1 MGFFRAESGGNKPST
16 VNNRNHILDVEPL
29 TDTEK
34 QKWTQYRSH
43 YRLNNNDEWAKDMIA
58 ASAMSLD
65 DVFHAAIKKL
75 TTIEKEFRESLDS
88 GDVKLTAKGERD
100 YLALKKDWMN
110 EGAPPSVDWMYFHGN
125 LGVINQETG
134 EVNTTIATSTR
145 KQPAVTPTKPVEE
158 PPKSVADT
166 QTAGILDTIASFFGN
181 GVPEDPPLPEERTL

>member
-1 MGFFRAESGGNKPST
+1 AMEAANSYLRGKADFKGRYSGKVGIHDRTGEYCESQVPAEPEPVPEGFFDILFGGNDKPST

-88 GDVKLTAKGERD
+88 GEVKLTAKGERD

-134 EVNTTIATSTR
+134 EVNTT
-145 KQPAVTPTKPVEE
+145 
-158 PPKSVADT
+158 
-166 QTAGILDTIASFFGN
+166 
-181 GVPEDPPLPEERTL
+181 